1 MDRRQ
6 QKTRSAIF
14 SAFSDLLSKKSYTK
28 ITVQDIID
36 AANVGRT
43 TFYAHFE
50 TKDELLR
57 EMCTEIFDHVIFDG
71 LSAESSH
78 DYSFS
83 TGTPRE
89 IIPHILFHLRDNRK
103 NIVGILSCESGELFL
118 NYFKKYLNELISGWI
133 LEPPAWQSRN
143 IPKDFLIDHVSGSFV
158 NMVQWWIRH
167 NMTQPPEELT
177 AYFLSVMGPIL
188 TMDPDAET
196 QSIVPVSRLKK

>member
-118 NYFKKYLNELISGWI
+118 NYFKKYLNELISRFDQRRRLRFHPI
-133 LEPPAWQSRN
+133 TSAICPASQSVQSR
-143 IPKDFLIDHVSGSFV
+143 
-158 NMVQWWIRH
+158 
-167 NMTQPPEELT
+167 
-177 AYFLSVMGPIL
+177 
-188 TMDPDAET
+188 
-196 QSIVPVSRLKK
+196 